1 MPQIIDKVLLDDVLR
16 EAAALGEEERHARI
30 RRCVAEAR
38 HAPGSLPICVE
49 PASAE
54 RIPYC
59 DRCWSLIDAEG
70 LTWGRLPERP
80 Q

>member
-1 MPQIIDKVLLDDVLR
+1 MNRTLLDDVLR
-16 EAAALGEEERHARI
+16 EAAVLGEDERHARI
-30 RRCVAEAR
+30 RRCVAEGR
-38 HAPGSLPICVE
+38 HAPESLPVCVE
-49 PASAE
+49 PASAQ

-70 LTWGRLPERP
+70 LTWSRQPERP